1 MRDEP
6 MRITALMGTVA
17 RRLDKRFGIQA
28 LMAGDPR
35 PPAGGF
41 DVRGEKL
48 LDWGFICSSLPKGPR
63 RALEIGSG
71 RSPIIPAMLSLG
83 YDVTAVDLCSDASQM
98 FAGIDFIAGD
108 FLQLDL
114 RPGFD
119 VIVVCSVVEHVGL
132 GGRYGSQEDP
142 DGDLKAM
149 RKIAGLLAPNGLV
162 FLTVPVGVDTIC
174 RPFHR
179 VYGRQRLPRLL
190 QEFDIVDSRFLVKRE
205 PWGPWRQDTADMALE
220 YPV

>member
-1 MRDEP
+1 

-98 FAGIDFIAGD
+98 FAGIDFIHRRD
-108 FLQLDL
+108 QSKKVL
-114 RPGFD
+114 RF
-119 VIVVCSVVEHVGL
+119 
-132 GGRYGSQEDP
+132 
-142 DGDLKAM
+142 
-149 RKIAGLLAPNGLV
+149 
-162 FLTVPVGVDTIC
+162 
-174 RPFHR
+174 
-179 VYGRQRLPRLL
+179 QR
-190 QEFDIVDSRFLVKRE
+190 
-205 PWGPWRQDTADMALE
+205 
-220 YPV
+220 